1 MIIICARYVK
11 LRKDAMGYEFKVKE
25 SNLVVKA
32 ANCHAACQEL
42 KALISKNERIRN
54 IVGDRDTDQ
63 APLKFG

>member
-1 MIIICARYVK
+1 
-11 LRKDAMGYEFKVKE
+11 MGYEFKVKE